1 MPGCGRRRARPAPR
15 SRRPE
20 GSRPVPRARAG
31 RATHRRRPI
40 VRDDRAWT
48 GRAPAVHGPCATD
61 ARTSDAHAVHITCD
75 PGGAAD
81 HARAAA
87 PIPTA
92 GPVATA
98 WAGAVATA
106 RAQRPATRPP
116 AAANPSGTC
125 APGPTSGRAAH
136 GERPILRSDH
146 GGNDLPDV
154 APRRQG
160 PVPTP
165 GALAHDTCAMRPPC
179 VRVRRR
185 RGRRG
190 ASSRASGACHG
201 PRSAHTVPPVNVTHR
216 TGV

>member
-20 GSRPVPRARAG
+20 GSRPVPRARVG

-48 GRAPAVHGPCATD
+48 GRAPAVHEPCATD

-136 GERPILRSDH
+136 GERPILRNDH
-146 GGNDLPDV
+146 GGNDMQDV

-165 GALAHDTCAMRPPC
+165 GALATTRARCVPHACVCGAGEGGAGRPPGPA
-179 VRVRRR
+179 
-185 RGRRG
+185 GR
-190 ASSRASGACHG
+190 AMG
-201 PRSAHTVPPVNVTHR
+201 PGSHIRFPR
-216 TGV
+216 